1 MNGSEVHREIGGG
14 SELELFSAY
23 DDRKLYELDIF
34 EAIEREKHIRRDKD
48 DVKRF
53 SVGLYNHLTDEIDSI
68 EDKKNYSEEL
78 IRSTLITH
86 GLSIINWKLGSTID
100 EIGNM
105 RMELVNCDVDEI
117 RDRVSSLNT
126 VVYERQLNAKRRSV
140 TIPKNVTGSL
150 NKIAK
155 IMFLDSST
163 FYQVCMA
170 YSLYTRPCIIQGRK
184 AHFGEQRNKF
194 VVHARSQYILF
205 KGMKYMLEESCTDE
219 FKCKFDI
226 DGDDIS

>member
-1 MNGSEVHREIGGG
+1 MSDFVVFGDGDDLGVVSGH
-14 SELELFSAY
+14 

-34 EAIEREKHIRRDKD
+34 EAIEREKNIRRDKD

-53 SVGLYNHLTDEIDSI
+53 SVGLYNQLTDEIDSI
-68 EDKKNYSEEL
+68 EDRTNYSEEL
-78 IRSTLITH
+78 IRSTSISH
-86 GLSIINWKLGSTID
+86 GLSIISFCLGDVIT
-100 EIGNM
+100 EIGKI
-105 RMELVNCDVDEI
+105 RIELVNCDVDEI

-126 VVYERQLNAKRRSV
+126 VVYERQVNAKRRSV

-170 YSLYTRPCIIQGRK
+170 YSMYTRPDIIQGRK
-184 AHFGEQRNKF
+184 TYFGKQRNKF

-205 KGMKYMLEESCTDE
+205 KGLECMLEESRTDE
-219 FKCKFDI
+219 FKSKFDI
-226 DGDDIS
+226 DGDDI